1 MSDFFGLFPIF
12 QLSFR
17 LKEFFMYLFLIT
29 PILYLTFLF
38 GGPSILELWSY
49 RYIHK
54 QSEPKTFVLHKI
66 VHYRKYIL
74 LLFRIL
80 SNSFLFTFIL
90 GLFFLLMESI
100 RILPSEQEYSTKIA
114 FIGIWHCIVYYCLAI
129 VNQLLYLLSFVNQ
142 NCQFSKCFLIQQE
155 LTTRRYLWFKLVA
168 LFILPI
174 ALATFNYPFIT
185 NNNTIIILIIF
196 AFWAYSFS
204 SYTKYKENAPD
215 KKKR

>member
-174 ALATFNYPFIT
+174 ALATFNYPFLT
-185 NNNTIIILIIF
+185 NNKIIFILISVF
-196 AFWAYSFS
+196 LLYSFF
-204 SYTKYKENAPD
+204 SYAKCTKNAPD